1 IARLTEGDPEKVVAA
16 AKLAGAHEMILGL
29 PRGYDTEIGD
39 SGHKLSGGQR
49 QRIGIAR
56 ALYGDPRFV
65 VLDEPNSN
73 LDTVGEQALQATIL
87 ELKKRQVTFIIV
99 SHRPMTLSVVDK
111 ILVLRDGMVE
121 AFGPRQEI
129 LPRLGGRGVSVGG
142 PRPLQNPGA
151 TAAKVVPLTQPNH
164 VATNDPELKGAE
176 T

>member
-1 IARLTEGDPEKVVAA
+1 
-16 AKLAGAHEMILGL
+16 MILGL

-73 LDTVGEQALQATIL
+73 LDSAGEQALQATIL
-87 ELKKRQVTFIIV
+87 ELKKRRVTFVIV
-99 SHRPMTLSVVDK
+99 SHRPMTLAVVDK
-111 ILVLRDGMVE
+111 ILLLRDGVVE

-129 LPRLGGRGVSVGG
+129 LPRIAGRAGAG
-142 PRPLQNPGA
+142 PRPVQTPGA
-151 TAAKVVPLTQPNH
+151 PQANVVPLTQP
-164 VATNDPELKGAE
+164 VAHPASADPELKGAE